1 MSAPRAT
8 SLPAVAGSGAIN
20 GQPATLEPLP
30 PPDRSERD
38 LFRGVVLRLAT
49 LTAVLLLLSQ
59 GVVSYLLATIFEDSL
74 LPEIHRKAEVA
85 GELATEQIADAV
97 ALGIPL
103 DELVAMDEFLQ
114 GVIDRNPD
122 FTYLAVLGTDDAVLY
137 AQGSRSSSGGAE
149 SLLLPVVVGE
159 RTVAFLQA
167 DVHEGAVRSEL
178 AELRLDIATV
188 FLATLLVGIE
198 LLVAFV
204 VVRISGPIQLADRL
218 ILFSAKG
225 NFLRRLGLRHKD
237 EIGHF
242 AGAYNNTVHG
252 VNSAFASLSEE
263 AEDARAVQLD
273 RNVQQRIRDVVTALG
288 ERFRFTTPGS
298 EETLVPR
305 SPMDVRVPLFLFML
319 SQELSRPFLPLFF
332 GDLYTPIANL
342 SRELAIGL
350 PITTFMVMVLIS
362 IPIAGAITDRVAPR
376 AMFVIGIV
384 PSVAGHVGAALSD
397 SIVEALLW
405 WSLAGVG
412 YGTIFISAQAYV
424 AHHTEQ
430 TSRAVGMTGFLG
442 AVFAAFVC
450 GPAIGGILADR
461 LGYEA
466 TLLVAAG
473 LGAFSAVAALITVD
487 SGTGRGLHAVSR
499 VRRRWRRLI
508 LHRDFVVLTLFS
520 ALPAKLVLGGLFFY
534 LIPLFLTDLGNSQSN
549 VGRVMMVF
557 GIACVAIT
565 PLAARRS
572 DRIGR
577 PKMFVTVG
585 GLVIGIGCLLPI
597 IASSTGW
604 VLAAVAVMG
613 AGHAL
618 VTAPQL
624 AVIQQLAET
633 GRHYGIGPGVVVGA
647 FRTVERIGT
656 AAGALVVGAA
666 VTFVGYAEAM
676 FLIGALVIV
685 STGAYFVLG
694 IQRDGRPVAA

>member
-1 MSAPRAT
+1 MSTPPTTIPPAAQRSGATDAQPRA
-8 SLPAVAGSGAIN
+8 I
-20 GQPATLEPLP
+20 EPLP
-30 PPDRSERD
+30 PVESSERN
-38 LFRGVVLRLAT
+38 LFRGVVLRLAA

-59 GVVSYLLATIFEDSL
+59 GVVSYLMATIFEDSL
-74 LPEIHRKAEVA
+74 LPEIRRKAEVA
-85 GELATEQIADAV
+85 GELATEQIAYALS
-97 ALGIPL
+97 LGIPL
-103 DELVAMDEFLQ
+103 DQLVAMDQFLQ
-114 GVIDRNPD
+114 GVLDRNPD
-122 FTYLAVLGTDDAVLY
+122 FTYLAVVGSDDAELY
-137 AQGSRSSSGGAE
+137 AQGTRSESGGGE
-149 SLLLPVVVGE
+149 SLLLPIVVGD
-159 RTVAFLQA
+159 RTVAFLQVG
-167 DVHEGAVRSEL
+167 VHEGAVRSEL

-242 AGAYNNTVHG
+242 AGAYNSTVHG

-273 RNVQQRIRDVVTALG
+273 RTVQQRIRDVVTALG
-288 ERFRFTTPGS
+288 ERFRFTTPGT

-305 SPMDVRVPLFLFML
+305 SPMDVRIPLFLFML

-332 GDLYTPIANL
+332 SDLYTPIANL

-362 IPIAGAITDRVAPR
+362 IPFAGALSDRVAPR

-384 PSVAGHVGAALSD
+384 PSVAGHVGAALSET
-397 SIVEALLW
+397 IVQALLW
-405 WSLAGVG
+405 WTLAGVG

-461 LGYEA
+461 LGFEA

-473 LGAFSAVAALITVD
+473 LGMFSAAAALITVD
-487 SGTGRGLHAVSR
+487 PGSGHGFHAATR

-508 LHRDFVVLTLFS
+508 LHREFLVLTLFS

-534 LIPLFLTDLGNSQSN
+534 LIPLFLADLGNNQSN
-549 VGRVMMVF
+549 IGRVMMVF

-565 PLAARRS
+565 PLAARRA
-572 DRIGR
+572 DQMGN
-577 PKMFVTVG
+577 PKAFVTLG
-585 GLVIGIGCLLPI
+585 GLVIGTGCLLPS
-597 IASSTGW
+597 IAGTTGL
-604 VLAAVAVMG
+604 VLASVAVMG

-624 AVIQQLAET
+624 AVIQQVAEA
-633 GRHYGIGPGVVVGA
+633 GRHYGLGPGMIVGA

-656 AAGALVVGAA
+656 AAGALVVGAV

-676 FLIGALVIV
+676 LAVGLLTIAGTV
-685 STGAYFVLG
+685 TYFFVAVLRG
-694 IQRDGRPVAA
+694 GRTVAV

>member
-1 MSAPRAT
+1 MSTPPTTGR
-8 SLPAVAGSGAIN
+8 PAAAGTRSSN
-20 GQPATLEPLP
+20 GRPATLEPLP
-30 PPDRSERD
+30 PADNSERN
-38 LFRGVVLRLAT
+38 LFRGVVLRLAA
-49 LTAVLLLLSQ
+49 LTAVLLLLTQ
-59 GVVSYLLATIFEDSL
+59 GVVSYVLATIFEDSL
-74 LPEIHRKAEVA
+74 LPEIRRKAEVA
-85 GELATEQIADAV
+85 GELATEQIAYALS
-97 ALGIPL
+97 LGIPL
-103 DELVAMDEFLQ
+103 DQLVDMDQFLQ
-114 GVIDRNPD
+114 GVLDRNPD
-122 FTYLAVLGTDDAVLY
+122 FTYLAVLGTDDAELY
-137 AQGSRSSSGGAE
+137 AQGTRSESGDAE
-149 SLLLPVVVGE
+149 SLLLPVVAAGE
-159 RTVAFLQA
+159 TVAFLQVG
-167 DVHEGAVRSEL
+167 VHEGAVRSEL
-178 AELRLDIATV
+178 AELRLDIGTV

-242 AGAYNNTVHG
+242 AGAYNDTVHG
-252 VNSAFASLSEE
+252 VNTAFASLSEE

-273 RNVQQRIRDVVTALG
+273 RTVQQRIRSVVTTLG
-288 ERFRFTTPGS
+288 ERFRFTTPGT

-305 SPMDVRVPLFLFML
+305 SPMDVRIPLFLFML

-332 GDLYTPIANL
+332 SDLYTPIANL

-362 IPIAGAITDRVAPR
+362 IPVAGAISDRVAPR
-376 AMFVIGIV
+376 AMFVVGIV

-397 SIVEALLW
+397 TIVQALLW
-405 WSLAGVG
+405 WTLAGVG

-473 LGAFSAVAALITVD
+473 LGVFSAAAALITVD
-487 SGTGRGLHAVSR
+487 PGTGHGFHAVSR

-508 LHRDFVVLTLFS
+508 LHREFLVLTLFS

-534 LIPLFLTDLGNSQSN
+534 LIPLFLADLGNSQSN

-572 DRIGR
+572 DRAER
-577 PKMFVTVG
+577 PKAFVTLG
-585 GLVIGIGCLLPI
+585 GLVIGAGCLLP
-597 IASSTGW
+597 SVVGSTGG

-624 AVIQQLAET
+624 AVIQQIAET
-633 GRHYGIGPGVVVGA
+633 GRRYGLGPGMIVGA

-656 AAGALVVGAA
+656 AAGALAVGAV

-676 FLIGALVIV
+676 LAVGVVVVAGTL
-685 STGAYFVLG
+685 AYFLLAVLRG
-694 IQRDGRPVAA
+694 GRMVTA

>member
-1 MSAPRAT
+1 MSTPTTTGRPAAAGTAAT
-8 SLPAVAGSGAIN
+8 N
-20 GQPATLEPLP
+20 GQPPRLEPLP
-30 PPDRSERD
+30 PADSSERS
-38 LFRGVVLRLAT
+38 LFRGVVLRLAA
-49 LTAVLLLLSQ
+49 LTAVLLLLTQ
-59 GVVSYLLATIFEDSL
+59 GVVSYVLATIFEDSL
-74 LPEIHRKAEVA
+74 LPEIRRKAEVA
-85 GELATEQIADAV
+85 GELATEQIAYALS
-97 ALGIPL
+97 LGIPL
-103 DELVAMDEFLQ
+103 DQLVDMDQFLK
-114 GVIDRNPD
+114 GVLDRNPD
-122 FTYLAVLGTDDAVLY
+122 FTYLAVLGADDAELY
-137 AQGSRSSSGGAE
+137 AQGTRSESGDAE
-149 SLLLPVVVGE
+149 SLLLPVVVAGE
-159 RTVAFLQA
+159 TVAFLQVG
-167 DVHEGAVRSEL
+167 VHEGAVRSEL

-273 RNVQQRIRDVVTALG
+273 RNVQQRIRSVVSALG
-288 ERFRFTTPGS
+288 ERFRFTTPGT

-305 SPMDVRVPLFLFML
+305 SPMDVRIPLFLFML

-332 GDLYTPIANL
+332 SDLYTPIANL

-362 IPIAGAITDRVAPR
+362 IPVAGAVSDRVAPR
-376 AMFVIGIV
+376 AMFVVGIV

-397 SIVEALLW
+397 TIVQALLW
-405 WSLAGVG
+405 WTLAGVG

-473 LGAFSAVAALITVD
+473 LGVFSAAAALVTVD
-487 SGTGRGLHAVSR
+487 PGTGHGFHAVSR
-499 VRRRWRRLI
+499 VRRRWRRLV
-508 LHRDFVVLTLFS
+508 LHREFVVLTMFS

-534 LIPLFLTDLGNSQSN
+534 LIPLFLADLGNSQSD

-572 DRIGR
+572 DRVGR
-577 PKMFVTVG
+577 PKAFVTLG
-585 GLVIGIGCLLPI
+585 GLVIGAGCLVPSV
-597 IASSTGW
+597 AGSTGG

-624 AVIQQLAET
+624 AVIQQIAET
-633 GRHYGIGPGVVVGA
+633 GRRYGLGPGMIVGA
-647 FRTVERIGT
+647 FRTAERIGT
-656 AAGALVVGAA
+656 AAGALAVGAM

-676 FLIGALVIV
+676 LVV
-685 STGAYFVLG
+685 GLVVLVGTVAYFLLAVLRG
-694 IQRDGRPVAA
+694 GRTVAA